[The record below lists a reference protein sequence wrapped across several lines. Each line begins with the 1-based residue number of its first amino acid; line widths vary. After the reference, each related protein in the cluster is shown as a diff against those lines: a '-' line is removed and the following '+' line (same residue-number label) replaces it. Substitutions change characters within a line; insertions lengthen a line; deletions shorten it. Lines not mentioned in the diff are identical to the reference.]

1 MQPHVW
7 QELFEDRGK
16 PQAVIPQPSALK
28 RYGSALLTI
37 AIATLLGWWF
47 ESLLAGSGFMIY
59 FAAVVIASWL
69 GGLGPSLLAL
79 TSSLLISIWL
89 FEPVPGSVPD
99 PPLKVIAGLG
109 VYFFVGITTAL
120 LSESMRSAQRRAEAL
135 AAEALRQREQ
145 MRTTLACIGDA
156 VIVTDRQGRLTMMN
170 AIAESLTGWQTAE
183 ALGQPLDAVFRI
195 SNEQTGAPVE
205 NPVERVLREGTIV
218 GLANHTVLHA
228 KDGGQRPIDD
238 SAAPVRDAQGSML
251 GVVLIF
257 RDVSERRRAEQALR
271 DADRR
276 KDEFLAVLSHEL
288 RNPLAPIRMATEVLR
303 LPAVDAAQAAWA
315 HEVIDRQ
322 VQHLVRLVD
331 DLLDVSR
338 IMRGKIE
345 MRKEP
350 TDIRTIVS
358 RATEIAQPLID
369 EKQHELTVE
378 APPEK
383 IMAHVDPVRLVQVI
397 GNLLTNAAK
406 YTPPQG
412 RIWLTSER
420 ADDEAIVRVRDTGM
434 GIPAELMPR
443 VFELFIQGS
452 PSANGSQGGLGIG
465 LTLVKKLVELN
476 DGRVEVASD
485 GPGKGT
491 EFVIR
496 LPIAESTA
504 AEPQSDGPSP
514 AEVAVESR
522 RVLVVDDNADA
533 AEALAMLLRL
543 KGHAVECC
551 HDGPSALDAVKTRRP
566 EFVFLDI
573 GMPGMDGLEV
583 ARRLR
588 TEPEG
593 SAIVI
598 VAVTGWGQEA
608 DRRRTAEAGFDH
620 HLVKPVSAADVHR
633 LLAREA
639 AGNRPAEAR

>member
-1 MQPHVW
+1 MQPRVW
-7 QELFEDRGK
+7 QELFEDRGE
-16 PQAVIPQPSALK
+16 PRAPAPQPSALK

-47 ESLLAGSGFMIY
+47 ESLLAGSGFMIF

-89 FEPVPGSVPD
+89 FEPAPGSLPD
-99 PPLKVIAGLG
+99 PPIKVIAGLG
-109 VYFFVGITTAL
+109 IYFFVGIMTAL

-135 AAEALRQREQ
+135 AVEALRQREQ

-183 ALGQPLDAVFRI
+183 AVGKPLDAIFRI
-195 SNEQTGAPVE
+195 SNELTGAPVE

-218 GLANHTVLHA
+218 GLANHTVLYA
-228 KDGGQRPIDD
+228 KDGTQRPIDD
-238 SAAPVRDAQGSML
+238 SAAPVRDAQGNLL

-257 RDVSERRRAEQALR
+257 RDVSERRRVEQALR

-303 LPAVDAAQAAWA
+303 LPAIDTAQAAWA

-350 TDIRTIVS
+350 SDV
-358 RATEIAQPLID
+358 RAILTRAIEIAQPLID
-369 EKQHELTVE
+369 EKQHELIVE
-378 APPEK
+378 APPVP
-383 IMAHVDPVRLVQVI
+383 IMAHVDPVRMVQVI

-412 RIWLTSER
+412 RIWLKSER
-420 ADDEAIVRVRDTGM
+420 ADDEAILRVRDTGM

-443 VFELFIQGS
+443 VFELFIQGA

-485 GPGKGT
+485 GPGAGT

-496 LPIAESTA
+496 LPVIEESAVAER
-504 AEPQSDGPSP
+504 QSEGPSP
-514 AEVAVESR
+514 AAVESR

-543 KGHAVECC
+543 KGHDVECC
-551 HDGPSALDAVKTRRP
+551 HDGPSALDSVKRQRP
-566 EFVFLDI
+566 EFVFLDL

-588 TEPEG
+588 EEPG
-593 SAIVI
+593 TSPPVI

-633 LLAREA
+633 LLAHEA
-639 AGNRPAEAR
+639 EASRPAEPR

>member
-1 MQPHVW
+1 MQPHVGK
-7 QELFEDRGK
+7 EFFEDRGE
-16 PQAVIPQPSALK
+16 PRAANAQPSIAK
-28 RYGSALLTI
+28 RYGGAVLII
-37 AIATLLGWWF
+37 AVATLLGWWF
-47 ESLLAGSGFMIY
+47 EPLLTGSGFMIY

-89 FEPVPGSVPD
+89 FEPAPGSVPD
-99 PPLKVIAGLG
+99 PPLKIIAGLG
-109 VYFFVGITTAL
+109 VYFFVGVTTAL
-120 LSESMRSAQRRAEAL
+120 LSESMRSARRRAEAL
-135 AAEALRQREQ
+135 AVEALRQREQ

-156 VIVTDRQGRLTMMN
+156 VIVTDCQGRLTMMN
-170 AIAESLTGWQTAE
+170 PIAESLTGWQTAD
-183 ALGQPLDAVFRI
+183 AVGKPLDAIFRI
-195 SNEQTGAPVE
+195 SNEQTGATVE

-257 RDVSERRRAEQALR
+257 RDVSERRRVEQALR

-350 TDIRTIVS
+350 TDIRTILS

-369 EKQHELTVE
+369 EKQHQLTVE

-383 IMAHVDPVRLVQVI
+383 IMAHVDPVRLVQVV

-406 YTPPQG
+406 YTQPQG
-412 RIWLTSER
+412 RIWLSSER
-420 ADDEAIVRVRDTGM
+420 ADHEAIICVRDTGM
-434 GIPAELMPR
+434 GIPAELMPQ
-443 VFELFIQGS
+443 VFELFIQGA

-485 GPGKGT
+485 GPGTGT

-496 LPIAESTA
+496 LPIAESTV

-514 AEVAVESR
+514 VALQSR

-543 KGHAVECC
+543 KGHDVECC
-551 HDGPSALDAVKTRRP
+551 QDGPSALDAVKIRRP
-566 EFVFLDI
+566 EFVFLDL

-588 TEPEG
+588 SEPEG

-608 DRRRTAEAGFDH
+608 DRRRTADAGFDH

-633 LLAREA
+633 LLACEA
-639 AGNRPAEAR
+639 EASRAAEAR